1 VMQDV
6 YHKKFQEQSELNKE
20 LDTQIQEQAQNF
32 TRLFVAL
39 DGRVAENAKKFAD
52 KADVKDLTKKSTQ
65 FAAQFERLDQHC
77 ADVTARLTKI
87 ESQTAEFKRFQSEQS
102 AEEDARLD
110 ALESRVTELT
120 RVTAE
125 TPGAFSDFVHK
136 LKEVKDTS
144 ESMQRTTTE
153 SLDNIV
159 KRQLDATAVTST
171 ILAKV
176 DALQTTNNEEFLNH
190 HHRLNVIENKLKD
203 RFPSEL
209 PSAEEFTTLRTQIVD
224 IRSTAISAQRLAQ
237 QTQKLVSSTLPASA
251 SVAAATTAPLVDTAA
266 DAAAAT
272 AAAAAAAAAAVAAAA
287 SPAPTV
293 PPPVV
298 APPPVTAPVV
308 AIPPSRKSSLENNLL
323 FTTKQSTT
331 LDPRCWS
338 PTNPL
343 DVKEAIRSHNVMS
356 VKNNPNIATL
366 LSDENHRYQT
376 TKRQL
381 SIPNLQKL
389 S

>member
-1 VMQDV
+1 MAPKAPSKQKMAQSSVELASAGSTTEKMPPLLTDAESTDESSVDEVLSGDKPKADIPSHMELATAGSMSSDKTLKLANDDIKSDDISQEEHEHASLLRDSLIKIQKNLTVMQDV

-144 ESMQRTTTE
+144 ESMQRTTIE
-153 SLDNIV
+153 SLDNII
-159 KRQLDATAVTST
+159 KRLDT
-171 ILAKV
+171 
-176 DALQTTNNEEFLNH
+176 
-190 HHRLNVIENKLKD
+190 
-203 RFPSEL
+203 
-209 PSAEEFTTLRTQIVD
+209 
-224 IRSTAISAQRLAQ
+224 
-237 QTQKLVSSTLPASA
+237 
-251 SVAAATTAPLVDTAA
+251 
-266 DAAAAT
+266 
-272 AAAAAAAAAAVAAAA
+272 
-287 SPAPTV
+287 
-293 PPPVV
+293 PVL
-298 APPPVTAPVV
+298 
-308 AIPPSRKSSLENNLL
+308 SL
-323 FTTKQSTT
+323 
-331 LDPRCWS
+331 
-338 PTNPL
+338 
-343 DVKEAIRSHNVMS
+343 
-356 VKNNPNIATL
+356 
-366 LSDENHRYQT
+366 
-376 TKRQL
+376 
-381 SIPNLQKL
+381 
-389 S
+389 